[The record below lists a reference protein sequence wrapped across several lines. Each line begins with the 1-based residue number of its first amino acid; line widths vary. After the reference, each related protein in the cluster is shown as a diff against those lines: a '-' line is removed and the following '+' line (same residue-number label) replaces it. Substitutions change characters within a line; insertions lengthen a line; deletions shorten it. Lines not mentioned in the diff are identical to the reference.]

1 MKDGVLITHMLQD
14 CAWVA
19 STFFSYNRVKKLT
32 VNAAHPWP
40 LPNLGEVVLSL
51 LNWKVTVDT
60 YSLSRGPWQESGS
73 SYNKLTAYNK
83 NAINM
88 QHT

>member
-1 MKDGVLITHMLQD
+1 MLQD
-14 CAWVA
+14 YAGVT
-19 STFFSYNRVKKLT
+19 STFFSCKGVKKLT
-32 VNAAHPWP
+32 ANRAQLWP
-40 LPNLGEVVLSL
+40 LPNLREVALSL

-60 YSLSRGPWQESGS
+60 YLLSRGPWQESGS

>member
-1 MKDGVLITHMLQD
+1 MLQD
-14 CAWVA
+14 YAWVA
-19 STFFSYNRVKKLT
+19 STFFSYNRIKKLT
-32 VNAAHPWP
+32 MNTAQPWP
-40 LPNLGEVVLSL
+40 LPNLREVALGL
-51 LNWKVTVDT
+51 LTWKVTVDT
-60 YSLSRGPWQESGS
+60 YLLSRGPWQESGS